1 MCPVM
6 LIVAYVAIDLISQ
19 FMSQK
24 VRHSSAGR
32 RAITHSSLQSNV
44 RTDEYS
50 AKKNP
55 LLFLHRIASAI
66 RNSSE
71 IPRDF
76 VVGVKMNAADYVD
89 SGTGAVASEDFAL
102 DHLKEIATWGLVD
115 FIEVSGGDYDSP
127 GERSTFPFALV
138 SS

>member
-1 MCPVM
+1 
-6 LIVAYVAIDLISQ
+6 
-19 FMSQK
+19 MSQK
-24 VRHSSAGR
+24 VGRILAGK

-55 LLFLHRIASAI
+55 LLFLHRIVSAI
-66 RNSSE
+66 RGAGE
-71 IPRDF
+71 IPQDF

-89 SGTGAVASEDFAL
+89 SGAGVVASEDFAL
-102 DHLKEIATWGLVD
+102 DHLKEIASWGLVD

-127 GERSTFPFALV
+127 GKYSKMSLV
-138 SS
+138 RVPL